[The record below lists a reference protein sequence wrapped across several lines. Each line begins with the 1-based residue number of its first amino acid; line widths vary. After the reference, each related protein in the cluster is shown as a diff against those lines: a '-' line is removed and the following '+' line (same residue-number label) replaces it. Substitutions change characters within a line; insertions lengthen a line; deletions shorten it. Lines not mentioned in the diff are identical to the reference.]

1 MNNKKS
7 RNKGAAFL
15 FIMFGLFFCVVFV
28 RFLIIQYTGVAGG
41 EELAAK
47 AQDKYQ
53 VSRTL
58 TAERGSIV
66 DTKGEVLARDTSSY
80 KLIAILDD
88 SLTEDEDNPHHVVDK
103 EKTASILAEHI
114 KMEESEILAK
124 LQKKNVYQTEF
135 GSAGR
140 DLSHQTKLAIEELE
154 LPGITFIKDTKRF
167 YPNGIFSSH
176 VIGFVEE
183 DENTGKVT
191 GALGVERMLDK
202 HLQEEDG
209 SITFQGDLWR
219 NILPNKQTEVQE
231 PSDGATV
238 QLTLDSKI
246 QIFLEDAMSQVND
259 EYNPVKMIGIVADPD
274 TGKILAMSQR
284 PTYDLNTRK
293 GLEKTWQN
301 LAVEESYEP
310 GSTMKVFTLAT
321 AIEEGVWNPNEL
333 YKSGTYKIDKSTTI
347 GDHNGKRGWGTI
359 SYLEGVQR
367 SSNVAFAKLAVE
379 KIGSDTLLEYLKEFG
394 FGKKTGIDLPHET
407 TGQFAYKWES
417 EKVTTAYGQGT
428 TVTPIQ
434 LIQAATAIA
443 NDGKMMKPYVVEKIT
458 DSSTGKTIKETKP
471 TVVAKPISSKSA
483 SEVRNILE
491 TVVTS
496 EKGTGKPYKIDG
508 YDVIGKTG
516 TASIYSSE
524 KGGYLTG
531 HNNYIFS
538 FLGAAPK
545 DDPEVVVYIAVQQPQ
560 LKGNE
565 SGSAPVSKVFNSV
578 MENTLKY
585 LNIESEETDT
595 KTFVEVPDVIG
606 TNIELA
612 KMQVEKT
619 GLTPVVIGNGTK
631 IKKQSPSGTSVI
643 EGEKILL
650 LTDGKLTMPDF
661 TGWSLRNVMKASS
674 LMGVDLNTSGSG
686 YVLSQKPKPGTV
698 LKENQSI
705 VVQFED
711 PETIYEKSKK
721 DEADE
726 EEEEI
731 EEIEGG

>member
-15 FIMFGLFFCVVFV
+15 FMIFGLFFCVVFV

-58 TAERGSIV
+58 TAQRGSIV
-66 DTKGEVLARDTSSY
+66 DTNGEVLARDTSSY

-88 SLTEDEDNPHHVVDK
+88 SMTEDEDNPQHVVDK
-103 EKTASILAEHI
+103 EETARILAEHI
-114 KMEESEILAK
+114 DMDESEILAK

-154 LPGITFIKDTKRF
+154 LPGITFIKDSKRF
-167 YPNGIFSSH
+167 YPNGIFASH

-183 DENTGKVT
+183 NEDTGKVT
-191 GALGVERMLDK
+191 GALGVEKMLDK
-202 HLQEEDG
+202 YLQEEDG

-219 NILPNKQTEVQE
+219 NILPNKQTEVVE
-231 PSDGATV
+231 PSDGATI

-246 QIFLEDAMSQVND
+246 QIFLEDAMSQVNE
-259 EYNPVKMIGIVADPD
+259 EYSPAKMIGIVADPD

-284 PTYDLNTRK
+284 PTYDLNTRQ
-293 GLEKTWQN
+293 GLENTWQN

-321 AIEEGVWNPNEL
+321 AIEEGVWNANET
-333 YKSGTYKIDKSTTI
+333 YQSGTYKIDKSTTI
-347 GDHNGKRGWGTI
+347 GDHNGKRGWGAIT
-359 SYLEGVQR
+359 YLEGVQR

-379 KIGSDTLLEYLKEFG
+379 KIGSDTLLEYLEEFG
-394 FGKKTGIDLPHET
+394 FGKKTGIDLPAET
-407 TGQFAYKWES
+407 TGAFAYKWES

-458 DSSTGKTIKETKP
+458 NAATGKTIKETKP
-471 TVVAKPISSKSA
+471 TVVAKPVSSETA
-483 SEVRNILE
+483 GEVRNILE

-524 KGGYLTG
+524 KGSYLTG
-531 HNNYIFS
+531 QNNYIFS
-538 FLGAAPK
+538 FLGMAPK
-545 DDPEVVVYIAVQQPQ
+545 DDPEVIVYIAVQQPQ
-560 LKGNE
+560 LKPNE

-595 KTFVEVPDVIG
+595 KTSVEIPDVTG
-606 TNIELA
+606 TNKELA
-612 KMQVEKT
+612 KTQVEKA
-619 GLTPVVIGNGTK
+619 GLTPVVIGSGTR
-631 IKKQSPSGTSVI
+631 IKEQSPSGTSVI
-643 EGEKILL
+643 EGEKVLL
-650 LTDGKLTMPDF
+650 LTDGELTMPDF
-661 TGWSLRNVMKASS
+661 TGWSVRDVMKAAS
-674 LMGVDLNTSGSG
+674 LMGGDLNTSGSG
-686 YVLSQKPKPGTV
+686 YASSQKPKAGTA
-698 LKENQSI
+698 LKSNQSI

-711 PETIYEKSKK
+711 PETIFEKSKAK
-721 DEADE
+721 VDDE
-726 EEEEI
+726 EVEEE
-731 EEIEGG
+731 GG

>member
-88 SLTEDEDNPHHVVDK
+88 SLTEDEDNPRHVVDS
-103 EKTASILAEHI
+103 EKTARILAEHI
-114 KMEESEILAK
+114 NMEESEILAK

-167 YPNGIFSSH
+167 YPNGVFSSH

-191 GALGVERMLDK
+191 GALGVEKMLDK

-458 DSSTGKTIKETKP
+458 DSSTGETIKETKP
-471 TVVAKPISSKSA
+471 TMVGKPISSETA
-483 SEVRNILE
+483 TEVRNILE

-524 KGGYLTG
+524 KGRYLTG

-595 KTFVEVPDVIG
+595 KSFVEVPDVVG

-612 KMQVEKT
+612 KMQVEKA
-619 GLTPVVIGNGTK
+619 GLTPIVIGNGTK

-643 EGEKILL
+643 EGERILL

-661 TGWSLRNVMKASS
+661 SGWSLRNVMKASS
-674 LMGVDLNTSGSG
+674 LMGIDLNTSGSG
-686 YVLSQKPKPGTV
+686 YVSSQKPKTGTV

-721 DEADE
+721 DEKDE
-726 EEEEI
+726 EKEEV
-731 EEIEGG
+731 EEVGG

>member
-15 FIMFGLFFCVVFV
+15 FIIFGLFFCVVFV
-28 RFLIIQYTGVAGG
+28 RFLVIQYTGVAGG
-41 EELAAK
+41 VELAAK
-47 AQDKYQ
+47 AQDKYE

-58 TAERGSIV
+58 TAQRGSIV

-88 SLTEDEDNPHHVVDK
+88 SMTEDEDNPQHVVEK

-114 KMEESEILAK
+114 DMEESEILAK
-124 LQKKNVYQTEF
+124 LQKQNVYQTEF

-183 DENTGKVT
+183 DEDSGNVT
-191 GALGVERMLDK
+191 GALGIEKMLDK
-202 HLQEEDG
+202 YLQEKDG
-209 SITFQGDLWR
+209 SITFEGDLWR
-219 NILPNKQTEVQE
+219 NILPNKQTEVVE
-231 PSDGATV
+231 PSDGSTV

-246 QIFLEDAMSQVND
+246 QIFLEDAMSQVNE

-274 TGKILAMSQR
+274 TGKILGMSQR

-301 LAVEESYEP
+301 LAVEESFEP

-321 AIEEGVWNPNEL
+321 AIEEGVWNPNET

-379 KIGSDTLLEYLKEFG
+379 KIGSDTLLKYLEEFG

-434 LIQAATAIA
+434 LIQAATAVA

-471 TVVAKPISSKSA
+471 TVVAKPISSETA

-545 DDPEVVVYIAVQQPQ
+545 EDPEVVVYIAVQQPQ
-560 LKGNE
+560 LKETE

-595 KTFVEVPDVIG
+595 KTSVKVPDVRD

-612 KMQVEKT
+612 KMQVEKA
-619 GLTPVVIGNGTK
+619 GLKPVVIGDGTK
-631 IKKQSPSGTSVI
+631 VKAQSPIDTTVI

-661 TGWSLRNVMKASS
+661 TGWSLRDVMKASS

-686 YVLSQKPKPGTV
+686 FVSSQKPKGGTV

-705 VVQFED
+705 VIQFDD
-711 PETIYEKSKK
+711 PETLYQNSKK
-721 DEADE
+721 EESE
-726 EEEEI
+726 EEKEE
-731 EEIEGG
+731 EGG

>member
-1 MNNKKS
+1 
-7 RNKGAAFL
+7 
-15 FIMFGLFFCVVFV
+15 
-28 RFLIIQYTGVAGG
+28 
-41 EELAAK
+41 
-47 AQDKYQ
+47 
-53 VSRTL
+53 
-58 TAERGSIV
+58 
-66 DTKGEVLARDTSSY
+66 
-80 KLIAILDD
+80 
-88 SLTEDEDNPHHVVDK
+88 
-103 EKTASILAEHI
+103 
-114 KMEESEILAK
+114 MEESEILAK

-167 YPNGIFSSH
+167 YPNGVFSSH

-191 GALGVERMLDK
+191 GALGVEKMLDK

-347 GDHNGKRGWGTI
+347 GGHNGKRGWGTI

-458 DSSTGKTIKETKP
+458 DSSTGETIKETKP
-471 TVVAKPISSKSA
+471 TMVGKPISS
-483 SEVRNILE
+483 E
-491 TVVTS
+491 T
-496 EKGTGKPYKIDG
+496 
-508 YDVIGKTG
+508 
-516 TASIYSSE
+516 
-524 KGGYLTG
+524 
-531 HNNYIFS
+531 
-538 FLGAAPK
+538 
-545 DDPEVVVYIAVQQPQ
+545 
-560 LKGNE
+560 
-565 SGSAPVSKVFNSV
+565 
-578 MENTLKY
+578 
-585 LNIESEETDT
+585 
-595 KTFVEVPDVIG
+595 
-606 TNIELA
+606 
-612 KMQVEKT
+612 
-619 GLTPVVIGNGTK
+619 
-631 IKKQSPSGTSVI
+631 
-643 EGEKILL
+643 
-650 LTDGKLTMPDF
+650 
-661 TGWSLRNVMKASS
+661 
-674 LMGVDLNTSGSG
+674 
-686 YVLSQKPKPGTV
+686 
-698 LKENQSI
+698 
-705 VVQFED
+705 
-711 PETIYEKSKK
+711 
-721 DEADE
+721 AD
-726 EEEEI
+726 
-731 EEIEGG
+731 

>member
-88 SLTEDEDNPHHVVDK
+88 SLTEDEDKPHHVVDK
-103 EKTASILAEHI
+103 EKTARILAEHI
-114 KMEESEILAK
+114 NMEESEILAK

-167 YPNGIFSSH
+167 YPNGVFSSH

-595 KTFVEVPDVIG
+595 KTFVEVPDVVG

-686 YVLSQKPKPGTV
+686 YVSSQKPKPGTV